1 MMSSE
6 TERNGAESEKN
17 GAESE
22 DEGEIYETA
31 KREGKVVVR
40 TNRRT
45 LIPEKPN
52 VSLNLWNLVKNSIGE
67 ITTIQILF
75 PPPTTSS

>member
-1 MMSSE
+1 MM
-6 TERNGAESEKN
+6 SEKN

-22 DEGEIYETA
+22 DEGEVYELA

-45 LIPEKPN
+45 MITEKPN
-52 VSLNLWNLVKNSIGE
+52 VSLNLWNLVKNSIGTV
-67 ITTIQILF
+67 I
-75 PPPTTSS
+75 SSKLDIFNLLTWCPDISR